1 MKMKRFIACLIVG
14 LQLVACDSMLDIKP
28 EISTTYTNFFK
39 TEKDAAAVFYQMHS
53 LFGDVLCGYDN
64 PHELVGLKVDEVDDK
79 NTKMYRDMD
88 MTTYL
93 KARMSWSKF
102 YQTIYYANVLLDNA
116 YRFTD
121 IEEERLEYYKRQV
134 CFTKGVC
141 YFYLARMWGGAPIVN
156 SSTEVAI
163 YPRSSVEEVL
173 AEAIRNAEI
182 ALNLPVFED
191 LTDASGAKVTTKQYG
206 SKGAATALLAHI
218 YAWRAGLLGNPEDWK
233 KAEQYCTDIIDNKVG
248 HYELA
253 ADPLAVCTD
262 VMERNSM
269 EGIFERE
276 YYKPD
281 DLLFFQFK
289 PYVATTYMLSYPT
302 VLDASPSDWADISL
316 RINKTTVKEMY
327 GKGDRRAYAYFYEL
341 DSTVYHVANEETG
354 VVTEIEV
361 PVAFLNKWVH
371 PIIDR
376 TEFDEVDIYQ
386 TQDVNRI
393 IWRLADIML
402 LRAECRARLGESN
415 AADDL
420 NAIRERAYGNREHDY
435 TAAEGDLRYIIF
447 KEREKELIYEGHRFY
462 DVMRNGYWK
471 TELSDGYAKMS
482 EQEFKMGAQYYPVE
496 ENAFSDNDL
505 MRQNEYWMSKGLSY

>member
-1 MKMKRFIACLIVG
+1 
-14 LQLVACDSMLDIKP
+14 
-28 EISTTYTNFFK
+28 
-39 TEKDAAAVFYQMHS
+39 
-53 LFGDVLCGYDN
+53 
-64 PHELVGLKVDEVDDK
+64 
-79 NTKMYRDMD
+79 
-88 MTTYL
+88 
-93 KARMSWSKF
+93 
-102 YQTIYYANVLLDNA
+102 
-116 YRFTD
+116 
-121 IEEERLEYYKRQV
+121 
-134 CFTKGVC
+134 
-141 YFYLARMWGGAPIVN
+141 
-156 SSTEVAI
+156 
-163 YPRSSVEEVL
+163 
-173 AEAIRNAEI
+173 
-182 ALNLPVFED
+182 
-191 LTDASGAKVTTKQYG
+191 
-206 SKGAATALLAHI
+206 
-218 YAWRAGLLGNPEDWK
+218 
-233 KAEQYCTDIIDNKVG
+233 
-248 HYELA
+248 
-253 ADPLAVCTD
+253 
-262 VMERNSM
+262 
-269 EGIFERE
+269 
-276 YYKPD
+276 
-281 DLLFFQFK
+281 
-289 PYVATTYMLSYPT
+289 
-302 VLDASPSDWADISL
+302 
-316 RINKTTVKEMY
+316 MY